1 MCTRTCKYPSS
12 ADADCCE
19 YLCISA
25 AVRRAWDAC
34 WLAVLERSTCS
45 LVFVLG
51 MRRRAHWRG
60 CGCRAKVADEMP
72 LPTCYCSPV
81 HDRPP
86 QFGHNL
92 GLNHGRTTKFRDIQ
106 YPPNDAGQDGNN
118 PGVSQD
124 SQMASGLRGDY
135 FNSES
140 ARYIS
145 NGHFDVSAK
154 HWYGWIEDE
163 QVVFMHPDGG
173 NAIGCAQCVS
183 AWAGKINAFDRP
195 DVIPGQTSGSSGSDV
210 FAVKIHYSLPFW
222 HDLENSWAG
231 ETPCAASKD
240 HVIYIHFRT
249 SIEKRRLGVS
259 LQYCFRAFSGSTAG
273 FASTCYAYDAHGD
286 TYTMDDSVIL
296 PGETF
301 VAMPPYQAIQ
311 GVGYRRAM
319 RVLPRI
325 RVDAVSSFDD
335 CPDMICPTGKDISAT
350 VSIDFVSPADAAA
363 AVSPDVRITPST
375 PVTAAQD
382 IALHDGKLD
391 VYFDDF
397 KNDKGVADITVTACP
412 INGLESIDIYLYDLP
427 PLSSLLPGA

>member
-154 HWYGWIEDE
+154 HWFGWIEDE
-163 QVVFMHPDGG
+163 QVVFMHHDGG

-231 ETPCAASKD
+231 ETPAAASKD

-382 IALHDGKLD
+382 KDGKLD

>member
-1 MCTRTCKYPSS
+1 
-12 ADADCCE
+12 
-19 YLCISA
+19 
-25 AVRRAWDAC
+25 
-34 WLAVLERSTCS
+34 
-45 LVFVLG
+45 
-51 MRRRAHWRG
+51 
-60 CGCRAKVADEMP
+60 MP
-72 LPTCYCSPV
+72 LPTCYCIPV
-81 HDRPP
+81 YDRPP

-92 GLNHGRTTKFRDIQ
+92 GMNHGRTTKFRDEV
-106 YPPNDAGQDGNN
+106 YPPNDSGQEGNN
-118 PGVSQD
+118 PGTSQD

-135 FNSES
+135 FDSES
-140 ARYIS
+140 ARYIT
-145 NGHFDVSAK
+145 NGHFDVSVK

-173 NAIGCAQCVS
+173 NAVGCAQCVS
-183 AWAGKINAFDRP
+183 TWAGKINAFDRP

-231 ETPCAASKD
+231 EDPAAASKD

-259 LQYCFRAFSGSTAG
+259 LQYCFRKYANWDAG

-382 IALHDGKLD
+382 IALQDGKLD

>member
-1 MCTRTCKYPSS
+1 
-12 ADADCCE
+12 
-19 YLCISA
+19 
-25 AVRRAWDAC
+25 
-34 WLAVLERSTCS
+34 
-45 LVFVLG
+45 
-51 MRRRAHWRG
+51 
-60 CGCRAKVADEMP
+60 MP

-92 GLNHGRTTKFRDIQ
+92 GLNHGRTTKFRDVQ
-106 YPPNDAGQDGNN
+106 YPPNDGGEVGNN
-118 PGVSQD
+118 PGTSQD
-124 SQMASGLRGDY
+124 SQMAGGLRGDY
-135 FNSES
+135 FDSES
-140 ARYIS
+140 SRYIS

-231 ETPCAASKD
+231 ETPAAASKD

-259 LQYCFRAFSGSTAG
+259 LQYCFRAFGSLGNSAAG
-273 FASTCYAYDAHGD
+273 FTSTCYAYDAHGD

-382 IALHDGKLD
+382 IALQDGKLD